1 MDDVVIDVRGLRKEY
16 GDVVPIDHLD
26 LQVRSGEVYALLG
39 PNGAGKTTTVEILTG
54 VRSRTSGEVSV
65 LGDDP
70 AKDRRAWRARLGIV
84 PQSTGEYHDVTIGQI
99 LTQFASFYPNPYPP
113 QEILERVGL
122 GDLTKRNCTAL
133 SGGQRRRLDVA
144 IGLVGRPDLVFLD
157 EPTTGLDP
165 EARREAWQL
174 IRDSRDDGVTT
185 VLTTHYLDEAEELA
199 DRVGIIAKGRL
210 RQEGTVAELGQ
221 LAGYA
226 AAITFARADW
236 LPSSIDPELGEL
248 EFDDSSG
255 TLTTNRPTAAMAE
268 LLRIARE
275 HGVDEIVDLQLRRP
289 SLEATYLTLVHHND
303 AVGDQQ

>member
-1 MDDVVIDVRGLRKEY
+1 MDDLVIDVRGLRKEY
-16 GDVVPIDHLD
+16 GSVVPIDRLD
-26 LQVRSGEVYALLG
+26 LQVRAGEVYALLG

-54 VRSRTSGEVSV
+54 VRSRTDGEVSV

-99 LTQFASFYPNPYPP
+99 VSQFASFYPDPYRPE
-113 QEILERVGL
+113 EILDRVGL
-122 GDLTKRNCTAL
+122 GDLVKRNCTAL

-174 IRDSRDDGVTT
+174 IRDFRADGVTT

-199 DRVGIIAKGRL
+199 DRVGIISKGRL

-226 AAITFARADW
+226 AAITFAAADW
-236 LPSSIDPELGEL
+236 LPRSIDPDLGQIEY
-248 EFDDSSG
+248 DDTSG
-255 TLTTNRPTAAMAE
+255 TLTTNRPTAAMAV
-268 LLRIARE
+268 LLRAAHE
-275 HGVDEIVDLQLRRP
+275 HGVDEIVDLQIRRP
-289 SLEATYLTLVHHND
+289 SLEATYLTLVHQSET
-303 AVGDQQ
+303 AGGDQ